1 MKMEQLMNILQKLT
15 DLPVTHERFFE
26 DFDKRYVNT
35 FLIVDHKLT
44 NNLLFLIQRDGE
56 MLYFRDDTDKTYKYP
71 IFDEKLTL
79 HLFMPVVGYY
89 NHHQGPIYVQ
99 KSPQRQWKRSFC
111 YPLYS
116 IRKLDGTEMP
126 RRQYPT
132 IVSYLRDPH
141 YISLDEV
148 SIGDVALNK
157 HIVIQWN
164 SPNTADILY
173 DMQKIASIDKTTRRI
188 SNINSTFEQE
198 IKDYLKYNRITK
210 WNM

>member
-1 MKMEQLMNILQKLT
+1 MNILQKLT

-26 DFDKRYVNT
+26 DFDKRYVAT
-35 FLIVDHKLT
+35 YLVVEYKST
-44 NNLLFLIQRDGE
+44 VNNLYLVQREGQE
-56 MLYFRDDTDKTYKYP
+56 LYFRDDIEKTIKHQ

-79 HLFMPVVGYY
+79 HPFMPPVGYY

-99 KSPQRQWKRSFC
+99 KNPQRQWKRSFC
-111 YPLYS
+111 YPLYN
-116 IRKLDGTEMP
+116 IQKLDGTEIP
-126 RRQYPT
+126 RRHYSGIT
-132 IVSYLRDPH
+132 SYLTYPH

-157 HIVIQWN
+157 HIAIRWN

-173 DMQKIASIDKTTRRI
+173 DMQKIASINKNTRQI

-198 IKDYLKYNRITK
+198 MKDYFKYNRITK